1 MAQKG
6 IPAEEQVPLGPGLFR
21 FLKDL
26 KANNEREWFQEN
38 KARYEAEARDPMLR
52 FIGEFSGPLSSIS
65 KHFIADPRPS
75 GGSMFRIYRDTR
87 FSKDKTP
94 YKTHL
99 AAHFPHRTV
108 SAGGVHG
115 PGFYL
120 HLEPGGSFAGGGLWH
135 PDPDS
140 LFKVR
145 QAIAAKPAMASI
157 STETFLAKPA
167 AWKALRKSGLEI
179 EGDTL
184 KRVPQGFDPA
194 HPCAEDLKLKDFYT
208 STGFTNAQVTAPD
221 FVDQVAAACRQAS
234 PLVAFLCKA
243 LDLPF

>member
-1 MAQKG
+1 MS
-6 IPAEEQVPLGPGLFR
+6 PNRVSTEEPDLLGPGLFR

-26 KANNEREWFQEN
+26 KAHNDRAWFTEQ
-38 KARYEAEARDPMLR
+38 KARYESEARDPLLR
-52 FIGEFSGPLSSIS
+52 FIAALSGPLSGVSR
-65 KHFIADPRPS
+65 HFIADPRPS

-87 FSKDKTP
+87 FAKDKSP

-99 AAHFPHRTV
+99 AAHFPHRSV

-145 QAIAAKPAMASI
+145 QAIVAKP
-157 STETFLAKPA
+157 T
-167 AWKALRKSGLEI
+167 AWKAIRKSGLEI
-179 EGDTL
+179 EGEAL
-184 KRVPQGFDPA
+184 KRLPQGFDAA
-194 HPCAEDLKLKDFYT
+194 HPCAEDLKLKDFYIT
-208 STGFTNAQVTAPD
+208 SSFTDAQVLAPD
-221 FVDQVAAACRQAS
+221 FVDLVTEAYRTAS
-234 PLVAFLCKA
+234 PLVRFLCKS
-243 LDLPF
+243 LDLPW

>member
-1 MAQKG
+1 MERNLENAMDQG
-6 IPAEEQVPLGPGLFR
+6 LLSANLFR

-26 KANNEREWFQEN
+26 KAHNDRAWFAEN
-38 KARYEAEARDPMLR
+38 KARYESEARDPLLR
-52 FIGEFSGPLSSIS
+52 FIGAFSGPLSGVSR
-65 KHFIADPRPS
+65 HFIADPRPS

-87 FSKDKTP
+87 FAKDKSP

-99 AAHFPHRTV
+99 AAHFPHRSV

-135 PDPDS
+135 PEPDT

-145 QAIAAKPAMASI
+145 QAIVTKSV
-157 STETFLAKPA
+157 

-179 EGDTL
+179 EGEAL
-184 KRVPQGFDPA
+184 KRAPQGFDA
-194 HPCAEDLKLKDFYT
+194 SHPSAEDLKLKDYYIT
-208 STGFTNAQVTAPD
+208 RSFTDAQVLAPD
-221 FVDQVAAACRQAS
+221 FLDQVGGACQSAA

-243 LDLPF
+243 LDLPW

>member
-1 MAQKG
+1 VQQKRKAAEAQG
-6 IPAEEQVPLGPGLFR
+6 LLEPGLFR

-26 KANNEREWFQEN
+26 KAHNDREWFSEN
-38 KARYEAEARDPMLR
+38 KARYETEARDAMLR
-52 FIGEFSGPLSSIS
+52 FIGAFSGPLSSIS
-65 KHFIADPRPS
+65 RHFIADPRPS
-75 GGSMFRIYRDTR
+75 GGSLFRIYRDTR

-99 AAHFPHRTV
+99 AAHFPHRTIE
-108 SAGGVHG
+108 AGGVHG

-145 QAIAAKPAMASI
+145 QAIIAKSA
-157 STETFLAKPA
+157 T
-167 AWKALRKSGLEI
+167 WKALKKPGLEI
-179 EGDTL
+179 EGEAL
-184 KRVPQGFDPA
+184 KRVPQGFAPD
-194 HPCAEDLKLKDFYT
+194 HPCAEDLKFKDFYVT
-208 STGFTNAQVTAPD
+208 SSFTNAQVLAPD
-221 FVDQVAAACRQAS
+221 FIDQVAGACKRAA

-243 LDLPF
+243 LDLPW